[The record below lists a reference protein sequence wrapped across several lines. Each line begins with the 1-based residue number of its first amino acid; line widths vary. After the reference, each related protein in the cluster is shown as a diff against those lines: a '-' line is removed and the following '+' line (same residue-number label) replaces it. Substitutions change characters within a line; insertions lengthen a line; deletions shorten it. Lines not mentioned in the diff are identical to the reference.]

1 MSDQPTKPRRSPP
14 WAKLTRR
21 RFLRGVLATAGAA
34 AAATAVVEVVTPAPE
49 RAPTRWTGKTRWI
62 GHC

>member
-1 MSDQPTKPRRSPP
+1 MSDQPPKPRRSPP

-34 AAATAVVEVVTPAPE
+34 AAATTVVEVVTPGAAP
-49 RAPTRWTGKTRWI
+49 APKRYAGKTRWI